1 MKAVEGR
8 PTQKRPEKTK
18 NHAYAGL
25 PPIWPAAVSS
35 GGSEVFVRS
44 VGLKV
49 EDSFSPTTA
58 TVGGR
63 RPTSCH
69 KTNPPDSERASE
81 GAISEGAPSFPS
93 SHSLHFKL
101 QFLSR
106 SPRSAVSVPRPPDP
120 SETRGRSFFILQA
133 RHRSSLSSLSSRG
146 PPRSFPTRKVRFHAQ
161 TATSSSLQVSGVER
175 RRKVAS
181 CCRNNSHC
189 GGGQEGGRRRP

>member
-1 MKAVEGR
+1 MGKGIWYLLRKFLLQNGKGGRVKAVEGR

-18 NHAYAGL
+18 NHACAGL

-69 KTNPPDSERASE
+69 KTNPPDSERARE
-81 GAISEGAPSFPS
+81 LAISEGAPSFPS
-93 SHSLHFKL
+93 SQFPLSPLQITVPFSVSPQRSL
-101 QFLSR
+101 R
-106 SPRSAVSVPRPPDP
+106 SP
-120 SETRGRSFFILQA
+120 
-133 RHRSSLSSLSSRG
+133 SS
-146 PPRSFPTRKVRFHAQ
+146 
-161 TATSSSLQVSGVER
+161 
-175 RRKVAS
+175 
-181 CCRNNSHC
+181 
-189 GGGQEGGRRRP
+189 

>member
-1 MKAVEGR
+1 MGKGVWYLLRKFLLQNGKGGRVKAVEGR

-69 KTNPPDSERASE
+69 KTNPPDSERARERSARE
-81 GAISEGAPSFPS
+81 HLPFPLPTLSTSNYSSFLGLPAAQSPFPVLLIRPRHVVGPS
-93 SHSLHFKL
+93 SFFKRAID
-101 QFLSR
+101 QAFQVWAR
-106 SPRSAVSVPRPPDP
+106 EARRAV
-120 SETRGRSFFILQA
+120 F
-133 RHRSSLSSLSSRG
+133 RHEKCVFML
-146 PPRSFPTRKVRFHAQ
+146 K
-161 TATSSSLQVSGVER
+161 R
-175 RRKVAS
+175 RRRARYK
-181 CCRNNSHC
+181 
-189 GGGQEGGRRRP
+189 